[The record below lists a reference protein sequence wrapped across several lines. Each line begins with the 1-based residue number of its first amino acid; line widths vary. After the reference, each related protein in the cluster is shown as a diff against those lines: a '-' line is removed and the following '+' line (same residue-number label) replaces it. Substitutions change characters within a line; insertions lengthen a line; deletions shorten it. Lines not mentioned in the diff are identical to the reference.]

1 MHRSKSID
9 EMPVHVYCHLHR
21 LRITQ
26 QWPLQGMTKAV
37 HGMPGAAARTG
48 LRNT

>member
-9 EMPVHVYCHLHR
+9 EMPVHVYCHLDR
-21 LRITQ
+21 LALAIEGFDQ
-26 QWPLQGMTKAV
+26 C
-37 HGMPGAAARTG
+37 MPGAAARTG